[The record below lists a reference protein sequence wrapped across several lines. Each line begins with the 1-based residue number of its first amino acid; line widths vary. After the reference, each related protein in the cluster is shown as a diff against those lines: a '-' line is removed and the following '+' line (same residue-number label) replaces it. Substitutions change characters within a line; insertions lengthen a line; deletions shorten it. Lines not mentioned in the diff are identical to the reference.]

1 MLKLLVKC
9 ENYINQCKD
18 IDNYLSYIMTQII
31 KTRSLA

>member
-18 IDNYLSYIMTQII
+18 IDNYLSYIHDSNN
-31 KTRSLA
+31 KN